1 MTFRKQPG
9 WEARAS
15 SACFHLL
22 RGKGFMSKRSLW
34 FHSPPK
40 GTFCPGAKP
49 ACMYSWQFLRKRS
62 LGLGAVEKYPFLLG
76 KYLHAKPDIPIGF
89 CEAL

>member
-1 MTFRKQPG
+1 
-9 WEARAS
+9 
-15 SACFHLL
+15 
-22 RGKGFMSKRSLW
+22 
-34 FHSPPK
+34 
-40 GTFCPGAKP
+40 
-49 ACMYSWQFLRKRS
+49 MYSWQFLRKRS